1 MEWLSCFTSAIKI
14 LWRWTQL
21 SVLLTRI
28 KGEAYLLWKLY
39 FWLFDNATKMP
50 PQKAERMF
58 AMYSKSLLPLL
69 CAHPQQDLV
78 FCSYSSAQ
86 FSLASLCKYVVMY
99 QCEWQCLKGI
109 LQSNI
114 QSLEVWEEVGRSK
127 SWRRE
132 TRNSSEAT
140 DMVKGHLGDFGRPLQ
155 E

>member
-1 MEWLSCFTSAIKI
+1 
-14 LWRWTQL
+14 
-21 SVLLTRI
+21 
-28 KGEAYLLWKLY
+28 
-39 FWLFDNATKMP
+39 MP

-86 FSLASLCKYVVMY
+86 FSLASLCKYVLMY
-99 QCEWQCLKGI
+99 QCERQCLKGI

-114 QSLEVWEEVGRSK
+114 QSLEVWGEVGRSK

-140 DMVKGHLGDFGRPLQ
+140 DTVKGHLGDFGRPLQ
-155 E
+155 EESKGTNVSRVFLVYLRFSFCPRYLGYPLVHH